1 MSDRELWEVAKATA
15 KTVSI
20 VDFENAHGVDFV
32 RFSGR
37 EYMHPL
43 YDSLKVN
50 GYLWKRH
57 SGLTGKLGRFTSGT
71 AITYVMEYYGLSFR
85 DAVHE
90 LLDFA
95 NPELLAQVKGSSG
108 SAVRE
113 EAVRQYSSVADILRR
128 AKADRETEEKKKLIK
143 PMPDKDNAELIEYLC
158 KTRGIN
164 RDLVDLCIKRGL
176 LYRIKADALKRS
188 GRRTDLSGEGR
199 YSSKAEAG
207 RGSGDTEKSV
217 ARYIRLTFLDKR
229 LLDMVDSGRLKFV
242 AGVELSYLDTMSQK
256 LLLDVMEDMKAV
268 PNLAQA
274 KRLKLL
280 CRHGAPEMDEIESVL
295 HKPKKENSIPAVD
308 MKKLLRALPAYVSH
322 GEEEEWILAAICH
335 YAAASDKN

>member
-32 RFSGR
+32 RFSGS

-57 SGLTGKLGRFTSGT
+57 SGLTGKLCRFTSGT

-176 LYRIKADALKRS
+176 LYQTLERTVCFIGNDENNIPAYAFCRGIYDDSKREQPGSSKKYCFRLTLDPDSVTVFVFEAAIDLLSFISLNILHGTNS
-188 GRRTDLSGEGR
+188 GLDKGR
-199 YSSKAEAG
+199 YLSLGGIDDGALRKYLSMNPNITDIVLCLDNDKVGQDAG
-207 RGSGDTEKSV
+207 
-217 ARYIRLTFLDKR
+217 
-229 LLDMVDSGRLKFV
+229 
-242 AGVELSYLDTMSQK
+242 
-256 LLLDVMEDMKAV
+256 
-268 PNLAQA
+268 
-274 KRLKLL
+274 
-280 CRHGAPEMDEIESVL
+280 
-295 HKPKKENSIPAVD
+295 
-308 MKKLLRALPAYVSH
+308 KKLHDKFSAECNVSVRRVSMADTKDWNEALVAF
-322 GEEEEWILAAICH
+322 LAM
-335 YAAASDKN
+335 NGV